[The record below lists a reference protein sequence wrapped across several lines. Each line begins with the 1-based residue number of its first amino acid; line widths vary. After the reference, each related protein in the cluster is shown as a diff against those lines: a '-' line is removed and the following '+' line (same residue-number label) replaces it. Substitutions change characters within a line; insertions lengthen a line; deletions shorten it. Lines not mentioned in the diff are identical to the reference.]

1 MKLAWGTDLLFNPA
15 NTKNQNHGIV
25 KLQKWFTP
33 FEILKMVT
41 FDNAQLLA
49 MSGPR
54 NPYPGRLGVVEE
66 GALAD
71 LLLIE
76 GNPLQEIGVLEN
88 PAEKFALIV
97 KDGVICKNNL

>member
-71 LLLIE
+71 LLLVE

-88 PAEKFALIV
+88 PAE
-97 KDGVICKNNL
+97 NSR